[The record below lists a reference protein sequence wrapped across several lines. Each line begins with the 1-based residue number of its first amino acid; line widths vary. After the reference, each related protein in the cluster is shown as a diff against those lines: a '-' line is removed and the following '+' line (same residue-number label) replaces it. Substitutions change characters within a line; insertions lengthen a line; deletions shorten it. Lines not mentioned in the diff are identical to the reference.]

1 MARNGAGK
9 LARQAVGV
17 GRIVKRDAIDADAF
31 RLQVLR
37 KMAHR
42 RQQKVDLLLVMRH
55 IARRFVNFDDQN
67 DVTRRVEV

>member
-17 GRIVKRDAIDADAF
+17 GRIVKRDAIDAVAF

-42 RQQKVDLLLVMRH
+42 RQQKGDLLLEMRH
-55 IARRFVNFDDQN
+55 MARP
-67 DVTRRVEV
+67 EHP